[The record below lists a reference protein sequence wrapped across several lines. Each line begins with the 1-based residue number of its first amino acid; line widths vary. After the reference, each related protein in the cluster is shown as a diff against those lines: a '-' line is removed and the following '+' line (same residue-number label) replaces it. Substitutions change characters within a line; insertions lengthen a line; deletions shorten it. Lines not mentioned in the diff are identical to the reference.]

1 MTVEGGRSSSSIY
14 ALLTLLPNAKNQSFE
29 FHFPLMGDKC
39 MHFLREEFATIRNA
53 GKKKKEPGCALDAP
67 TKQRQPHALCDCTHH
82 LMPHLQRYT
91 IHNQEIFHIQESNQA
106 HTGLIL

>member
-1 MTVEGGRSSSSIY
+1 MGQTRAFSS
-14 ALLTLLPNAKNQSFE
+14 L
-29 FHFPLMGDKC
+29 G
-39 MHFLREEFATIRNA
+39 IRNHQKCRGQI

-91 IHNQEIFHIQESNQA
+91 IHNQEIFQIQESNQA